1 MVVSTSII
9 NGTLKRVTSVPNCL
23 RISALNL
30 QIQNV
35 TVYAVGE
42 VKEAP
47 CAHTVLFEAS
57 VVLLWLPA
65 SVLLLWQPA
74 SVVLLWLP
82 ASVLLLW
89 LPASVVLLWLPAS
102 VVLLWLL
109 ASRIN
114 NPRCVVI
121 LYILLSRTGKS
132 ESVLS
137 AIE

>member
-57 VVLLWLPA
+57 VVLL
-65 SVLLLWQPA
+65 
-74 SVVLLWLP
+74 
-82 ASVLLLW
+82 
-89 LPASVVLLWLPAS
+89 
-102 VVLLWLL
+102 
-109 ASRIN
+109 
-114 NPRCVVI
+114 
-121 LYILLSRTGKS
+121 
-132 ESVLS
+132 
-137 AIE
+137 